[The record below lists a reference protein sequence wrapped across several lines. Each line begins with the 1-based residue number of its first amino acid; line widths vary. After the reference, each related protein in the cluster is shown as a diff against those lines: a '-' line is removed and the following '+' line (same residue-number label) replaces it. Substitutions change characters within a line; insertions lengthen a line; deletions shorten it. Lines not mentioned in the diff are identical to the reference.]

1 MQRQT
6 LTEYPIE
13 PQVAA
18 MRQEAEDT
26 IDLVEV
32 FYLFWG
38 HLWQIILCL
47 ILGAAVAFSYTYFLV
62 TPLYQATAKIY
73 IVSASNDSVVDL
85 SDLQIGASLTADYQ
99 ELLLSRPLLQDV
111 INNLSLNMDYKA
123 LEGMISI
130 TNTTDTRILKILVTS
145 PDPQESADIANELV
159 NQANI
164 YLPNIMETDTPNLVE
179 SAIAPTSKSSPSY
192 SKNTMLGGLAGAV
205 LCCAVL
211 LVRFLMNDT
220 FVTPDDIA
228 KYFGVQPLATIPES
242 DLASSIVQNVN
253 GKRRRASVRR
263 VMSNERIADSQYAGT
278 PL

>member
-1 MQRQT
+1 MQQQT

-18 MRQEAEDT
+18 IRQEAEDT

-47 ILGAAVAFSYTYFLV
+47 ILGAALAFSYTYFLV

-111 INNLSLNMDYKA
+111 INNLSLDMDYKA

-192 SKNTMLGGLAGAV
+192 SKNTLLGGLAGAI

-228 KYFGVQPLATIPES
+228 KYFGVQPLATIPEG
-242 DLASSIVQNVN
+242 DLGSFNSA
-253 GKRRRASVRR
+253 GRKRKKKKKIKSKKRTVK
-263 VMSNERIADSQYAGT
+263 
-278 PL
+278 

>member
-6 LTEYPIE
+6 LNEYPVE

-73 IVSASNDSVVDL
+73 IVSASNDSVVNL

-111 INNLSLNMDYKA
+111 INNLSLNMDYNT
-123 LEGMISI
+123 LESMISI

-159 NQANI
+159 NQAGI
-164 YLPNIMETDTPNLVE
+164 YLPNIMETDAPNLVE
-179 SAIAPTSKSSPSY
+179 SAVAPASKSSPSY

-228 KYFGVQPLATIPES
+228 KYFGVQPLATIPEA
-242 DLASSIVQNVN
+242 DL
-253 GKRRRASVRR
+253 GDFGRPEKKRGFFKRKGAK
-263 VMSNERIADSQYAGT
+263 
-278 PL
+278 

>member
-1 MQRQT
+1 MGESNTMQRQT
-6 LTEYPIE
+6 LNEYPIE

-18 MRQEAEDT
+18 MRQETEDT

-38 HLWQIILCL
+38 HLWQIILSLVLC
-47 ILGAAVAFSYTYFLV
+47 AALAFSYTYFLV

-73 IVSASNDSVVDL
+73 IVSASNDSVVNL

-111 INNLSLNMDYKA
+111 INNLSLNMDYKT
-123 LEGMISI
+123 LESMISI

-145 PDPQESADIANELV
+145 PDPQESANIANELV
-159 NQANI
+159 NQAGI
-164 YLPNIMETDTPNLVE
+164 YLPNIMETDSPNLVE
-179 SAIAPTSKSSPSY
+179 SAVAPNGKSSPSY
-192 SKNTMLGGLAGAV
+192 SRNTMLGGLAGAI
-205 LCCAVL
+205 LCCVVL

-228 KYFGVQPLATIPES
+228 KYFGVQPLTTIPEG
-242 DLASSIVQNVN
+242 DLN
-253 GKRRRASVRR
+253 GFNGAGQKHKK
-263 VMSNERIADSQYAGT
+263 NKHKSQRESEK
-278 PL
+278 

>member
-1 MQRQT
+1 MQRET
-6 LTEYPIE
+6 LNEYPVE

-73 IVSASNDSVVDL
+73 IVSASNDSVVNL

-111 INNLSLNMDYKA
+111 INNLSLNMDYNT
-123 LEGMISI
+123 LESMISI

-159 NQANI
+159 NQAGI
-164 YLPNIMETDTPNLVE
+164 YLPNIMETDAPNLV
-179 SAIAPTSKSSPSY
+179 APASKSSPSY

-228 KYFGVQPLATIPES
+228 KYFGVQPLATIPEG
-242 DLASSIVQNVN
+242 DLGGFNSA
-253 GKRRRASVRR
+253 GRKREKKKSKRKKGDAK
-263 VMSNERIADSQYAGT
+263 
-278 PL
+278 

>member
-6 LTEYPIE
+6 LSEYPIE
-13 PQVAA
+13 PQVIA

-38 HLWQIILCL
+38 HLWQIVLCL

-73 IVSASNDSVVDL
+73 IVSASNDSVVNL

-111 INNLSLNMDYKA
+111 INNLSLNMDYKT
-123 LEGMISI
+123 LESMISI
-130 TNTTDTRILKILVTS
+130 SNTQDTRILKILVTS
-145 PDPQESADIANELV
+145 SDPQQSADIANELV
-159 NQANI
+159 RQAGI
-164 YLPNIMETDTPNLVE
+164 YLPNIMETDPPNLVE
-179 SAIAPTSKSSPSY
+179 DAIAPSGKSSPSY

-228 KYFGVQPLATIPES
+228 KYFGVQPLATIPEG
-242 DLASSIVQNVN
+242 DLGSFNSA
-253 GKRRRASVRR
+253 GRKRKKKK
-263 VMSNERIADSQYAGT
+263 NKHKKGDT
-278 PL
+278 K

>member
-1 MQRQT
+1 MQQQT
-6 LTEYPIE
+6 LTKYPIE

-47 ILGAAVAFSYTYFLV
+47 LLGAALAFSYTYFLV
-62 TPLYQATAKIY
+62 TPLYQASAKIY
-73 IVSASNDSVVDL
+73 IVSASNDSVVNL

-111 INNLSLNMDYKA
+111 INNLSLDMDYKA

-179 SAIAPTSKSSPSY
+179 SAIAPASKSSPSY
-192 SKNTMLGGLAGAV
+192 SKNTLLGGLAGVV

-228 KYFGVQPLATIPES
+228 KYFGVQPLATIPEG
-242 DLASSIVQNVN
+242 DLGSSN
-253 GKRRRASVRR
+253 GAGRKRKKKKTKNKKGAVK
-263 VMSNERIADSQYAGT
+263 
-278 PL
+278 

>member
-6 LTEYPIE
+6 LNDYPIE
-13 PQVAA
+13 PQIAA

-47 ILGAAVAFSYTYFLV
+47 ILGAAIAFSYTYFLV
-62 TPLYQATAKIY
+62 TPQYKATAKIY
-73 IVSASNDSVVDL
+73 IVSASNDSVVNL

-111 INNLSLNMDYKA
+111 INNLSLSMNYTT
-123 LEGMISI
+123 LENMISI
-130 TNTTDTRILKILVTS
+130 TNTTDTRILKIVVTS
-145 PDPQESADIANELV
+145 ADPQLSADIANELV
-159 NQANI
+159 TQAGI
-164 YLPNIMETDTPNLVE
+164 YLPNIMETDPPNLVE
-179 SAIAPTSKSSPSY
+179 SAIPPSGKSSPSY
-192 SKNTMLGGLAGAV
+192 SKNTLLGGLAGAV
-205 LCCAVL
+205 LCCAIL

-242 DLASSIVQNVN
+242 DLGSFNSAGRKKKNKKKKH
-253 GKRRRASVRR
+253 KREV
-263 VMSNERIADSQYAGT
+263 VK
-278 PL
+278 

>member
-1 MQRQT
+1 MQQQT
-6 LTEYPIE
+6 FNEYPVE

-18 MRQEAEDT
+18 MRRETDDT

-38 HLWQIILCL
+38 HLWQIVLCL
-47 ILGAAVAFSYTYFLV
+47 VLGAALAFSYTYFLV
-62 TPLYQATAKIY
+62 TPLYQSTAKIY
-73 IVSASNDSVVDL
+73 IVSASNDSVVNL

-111 INNLSLNMDYKA
+111 INNLSLDIDYKT
-123 LEGMISI
+123 LESMISI

-159 NQANI
+159 NQAGI
-164 YLPNIMETDTPNLVE
+164 YLPNIMETDAPNLVE
-179 SAIAPTSKSSPSY
+179 SAVAPTSKSSPSY
-192 SKNTMLGGLAGAV
+192 SKNTMLGGMAGAV
-205 LCCAVL
+205 LCCAIL

-242 DLASSIVQNVN
+242 DLGSFNSA
-253 GKRRRASVRR
+253 GRKRKKKNRKNKKGESK
-263 VMSNERIADSQYAGT
+263 
-278 PL
+278 

>member
-6 LTEYPIE
+6 LHEYPVE
-13 PQVAA
+13 PQVSA
-18 MRQEAEDT
+18 MRQEMEDT

-62 TPLYQATAKIY
+62 TPLYQSTAKIY

-111 INNLSLNMDYKA
+111 INNLSLNMDYKT
-123 LEGMISI
+123 LESMISI
-130 TNTTDTRILKILVTS
+130 TNTEDTRILKILVTS
-145 PDPQESADIANELV
+145 PDPQESANIANELV
-159 NQANI
+159 TQAGI
-164 YLPNIMETDTPNLVE
+164 YLPNIMETDPPNLVE
-179 SAIAPTSKSSPSY
+179 DAVAPTAKSSPSY

-228 KYFGVQPLATIPES
+228 KYFGVQPLATIPEG
-242 DLASSIVQNVN
+242 DLGSFNTK
-253 GKRRRASVRR
+253 GRKRKKSKHKRGDAK
-263 VMSNERIADSQYAGT
+263 
-278 PL
+278 

>member
-1 MQRQT
+1 MQRQIVN
-6 LTEYPIE
+6 EYPAE

-38 HLWQIILCL
+38 HLWQIVVCL
-47 ILGAAVAFSYTYFLV
+47 ILGAVMAFSYTYFLV

-73 IVSASNDSVVDL
+73 IVSASNDSVVNL

-111 INNLSLNMDYKA
+111 INNLSLNMDYKT
-123 LEGMISI
+123 LEGMIRI

-159 NQANI
+159 KQAGI
-164 YLPNIMETDTPNLVE
+164 YLPNIMETDSPNLVE
-179 SAIAPTSKSSPSY
+179 NAVAPSGKSSPSY
-192 SKNTMLGGLAGAV
+192 SKNTMLGGLAGAA
-205 LCCAVL
+205 LCCALL

-220 FVTPDDIA
+220 FVTPDDIT
-228 KYFGVQPLATIPES
+228 KYFGVQPLATIPEG
-242 DLASSIVQNVN
+242 DLGSFNSSGRKGTKKKTKHKKGNV
-253 GKRRRASVRR
+253 K
-263 VMSNERIADSQYAGT
+263 
-278 PL
+278 

>member
-6 LTEYPIE
+6 LTEYPVE
-13 PQVAA
+13 RQVAA
-18 MRQEAEDT
+18 MRQEAADT
-26 IDLVEV
+26 IELAEM

-38 HLWQIILCL
+38 HLWQIILCM

-73 IVSASNDSVVDL
+73 IVSASNDSVVNL

-111 INNLSLNMDYKA
+111 INNLSLNMDYKT

-130 TNTTDTRILKILVTS
+130 NNTADTRILKIVVTS

-179 SAIAPTSKSSPSY
+179 NAIAPRGKSSPSY
-192 SKNTMLGGLAGAV
+192 SKNTMFGGLAGAI

-220 FVTPDDIA
+220 FVTPDDMA
-228 KYFGVQPLATIPES
+228 KYFGVQPLATIPEG
-242 DLASSIVQNVN
+242 DLGNFNSTGRK
-253 GKRRRASVRR
+253 GKKKTSKHKKGDAK
-263 VMSNERIADSQYAGT
+263 
-278 PL
+278 